1 MLAATLALT
10 NCTKEIGQTEPET
23 PDAAGIPFQF
33 VASAPDVKT
42 ANDGMA
48 TIWENGDAVNLFHAA
63 AGTTEYKSDGEFRT
77 TGAETSSAVFSGS
90 LSEDL
95 TAGASYDWYAIYP
108 YNSYISTPADPSP
121 GYLTVGSKNNIP
133 QTQTGNSN
141 MKHIAGKNDPI
152 AGVAKNVSGTEV
164 PNITMTHLSSLLCI
178 NVKNS
183 TAEPLTVSSVSFTA
197 PEDIV
202 GTYYIDVTGN
212 EPSFTASGSSY
223 VYNTA
228 SLEVADGEEIASG
241 SSATFYLA
249 IMPFTANAGAS
260 LTLNVNGTEKTIELT
275 STVTFTAGKIKT
287 LNFNYDKVT
296 PPTECTVAEF
306 NAAEVDG
313 TWYQLTG
320 KITSIV
326 NANYGNFH
334 IEDETGSV
342 YVYGLGEAGDFSA
355 LGLKVGDIV
364 TIAGNRGLYV
374 STIEVI
380 NAYYISHL
388 SSCDAPIISCE
399 DNTVTITCGT
409 EGATI
414 YYTTDGT
421 DPTSESTSYSQPF
434 DITES
439 CTIKAIAIAEGMP
452 DSVVSEYTCIYVDSD
467 AAMIERTATLDF
479 ATDEEVSFANWDSA
493 YNEHIAEYEDATITF
508 AKANKQP
515 SGNQIDDCP
524 VTKGNNL
531 TIVMKPG
538 KVIKEVAL
546 TLKQW
551 GSKKQTVTLNY
562 STDYGG
568 TYTATEYTSSD
579 FYLSATSLEA
589 GTNALQFTFSS
600 TSNQVGIV
608 SCYIKYEEPEE

>member
-10 NCTKEIGQTEPET
+10 NCTKEIGQAEPET

-63 AGTTEYKSDGEFRT
+63 AGTTEYKSDGEFTT
-77 TGAETSSAVFSGS
+77 TGAETSSAVFSGTI
-90 LSEDL
+90 SEDL

-141 MKHIAGKNDPI
+141 MKHIAGKNYPI
-152 AGVAKNVSGTEV
+152 AGAAKNVSGTEV

-183 TAEPLTVSSVSFTA
+183 TTEPLTVSSVSFTA
-197 PEDIV
+197 PEDIA
-202 GTYYIDVTGN
+202 GTYYINVTGD
-212 EPSFTASGSSY
+212 EPSFTKSGSSY

-228 SLEVADGEEIASG
+228 SLEVTDGEEIASG

-249 IMPFTANAGAS
+249 IKPFTADAGAS

-296 PPTECTVAEF
+296 PPTECTISEF

-320 KITSIV
+320 KITSIA

-364 TIAGNRGLYV
+364 TIAGNRGLYG

-388 SSCDAPIISCE
+388 SSCDAPVISCE

-452 DSVVSEYTCIYVDSD
+452 DSVVSEYVKANTAEATLSF
-467 AAMIERTATLDF
+467 AATANRTSFSTSQQVWEQNGIIMTNDKSASTNNVADYSNPVRLYAKSKVTVEMTDKTMIAIVFACNAAKYATALSESITEGAEVSVSGNNVTATL
-479 ATDEEVSFANWDSA
+479 TTPGSSFVIETLSA
-493 YNEHIAEYEDATITF
+493 QVRLN
-508 AKANKQP
+508 
-515 SGNQIDDCP
+515 S
-524 VTKGNNL
+524 L
-531 TIVMKPG
+531 
-538 KVIKEVAL
+538 
-546 TLKQW
+546 
-551 GSKKQTVTLNY
+551 TVTYN
-562 STDYGG
+562 
-568 TYTATEYTSSD
+568 
-579 FYLSATSLEA
+579 
-589 GTNALQFTFSS
+589 
-600 TSNQVGIV
+600 
-608 SCYIKYEEPEE
+608 K